1 MSAVRKALQG
11 IAADAG
17 RARMGERGDKE
28 RIPRILIELGLATP
42 SGEAAA
48 VTDEDDLEEM
58 DEDDDASE

>member
-1 MSAVRKALQG
+1 VSAVRKALQG

-42 SGEAAA
+42 SGEAA
-48 VTDEDDLEEM
+48 VTGEDDLEEM